1 MKNKKLSYIIITSI
15 ITIILLYITDQ
26 VLQLSYIS
34 KVLVK
39 LVVFTAFPFG
49 YIRMTRDNFLKDS
62 LMSKR
67 RKLRFN
73 KSHVLGIVIFVTIIV
88 VYHFIK
94 QYIDIETLVLEFE
107 QKYRINKDN
116 ILYYSIYLTFV
127 NSLLEEF
134 FFRGF
139 IFLNLK
145 KIGMK
150 SVGYIVSSLAFAIYH
165 VSNFQNWFNIGV
177 FVLAI
182 IGLFVGGMIFNY
194 LDDEENTFLNSWFVH
209 ICADLA
215 IVLIGLSIFK
225 VI

>member
-15 ITIILLYITDQ
+15 ITIILLYVTDQ

-34 KVLVK
+34 KVFVK
-39 LVVFTAFPFG
+39 LVVFTLFPFG

-67 RKLRFN
+67 RKLRSN

-215 IVLIGLSIFK
+215 IVLIGFSIFK